1 VRSAKSVG
9 RIIGLMFLVQM
20 LLAPLV
26 YLRLMRP
33 VTAPGFLTSAAGS
46 ALQIRVAVLLTFGLG
61 ALTLAI
67 AITATPVFRRYSERM
82 ALAFLALS
90 IVGLAT
96 LAMESLAIRNM
107 LSLSQEYA
115 KAGAAN
121 ELLLTLGGIAR
132 STWYGAHFTNL
143 MIAHGTGF
151 VFYCILFRF
160 ALVPRA
166 LGVFGMA
173 ATLLS
178 ITAVAMPLLGY
189 RFVFL
194 MLIPVAL
201 SQLGLMPW
209 LIVRGL
215 QERRHL
221 LRGDAE
227 RFELARA

>member
-67 AITATPVFRRYSERM
+67 AITATPVFRRYSERV

-96 LAMESLAIRNM
+96 LAME
-107 LSLSQEYA
+107 
-115 KAGAAN
+115 
-121 ELLLTLGGIAR
+121 
-132 STWYGAHFTNL
+132 
-143 MIAHGTGF
+143 
-151 VFYCILFRF
+151 
-160 ALVPRA
+160 
-166 LGVFGMA
+166 MA

-178 ITAVAMPLLGY
+178 ITVVTMPLLGY